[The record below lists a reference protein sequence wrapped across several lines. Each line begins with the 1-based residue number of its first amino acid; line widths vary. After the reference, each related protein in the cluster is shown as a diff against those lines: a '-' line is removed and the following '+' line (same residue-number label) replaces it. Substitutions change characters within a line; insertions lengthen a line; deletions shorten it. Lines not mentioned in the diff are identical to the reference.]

1 LAEAELKLEDS
12 RLSYSSQW
20 ESEPGMKRFRNIL
33 AVYGDK
39 VGADD
44 VFCHAVALANANS
57 ARLTLIDALAERYA
71 TEAEIAERRK
81 RLKRLVPAIKAEG
94 VGDVS
99 VDVFVGQPFLQ
110 IIRQVIRA
118 GHDLVIASA
127 DGGATLRNVY
137 FGSTATHLMRKCPCP
152 VWIVKPHQSL
162 SRSTILACIDPA
174 PDSAPD
180 RGAGPNSV
188 ERADN
193 ELDRKILDLATS
205 LAVANDAELH
215 IAHAWDVEGKD
226 RDTMASETPDATR
239 KAILTKHESEHRERV
254 GALLANYSLAR
265 MRHQVHFPRGVPQK
279 AIVEL
284 VDEHDV
290 DLVVM
295 GTVSRTGISGL
306 LIGNAA
312 ESILSSVE
320 CGVFTVK
327 PRGFQ
332 TPIMPLK
339 ETETA

>member
-1 LAEAELKLEDS
+1 
-12 RLSYSSQW
+12 
-20 ESEPGMKRFRNIL
+20 MKRFRNIL

-44 VFCHAVALANANS
+44 VFCHAVELANANN
-57 ARLTLIDALAERYA
+57 ARLTLIDALPERY
-71 TEAEIAERRK
+71 TTPAEVAERRK
-81 RLKRLVPAIKAEG
+81 RLTRLVPAIKAEG

-118 GHDLVIASA
+118 EHDLVIASA
-127 DGGATLRNVY
+127 DGGAILRNVY

-162 SRSTILACIDPA
+162 SRSRILACIDPS
-174 PDSAPD
+174 P
-180 RGAGPNSV
+180 GPGSG
-188 ERADN
+188 EHADN

-215 IAHAWDVEGKD
+215 IIHAWDVEGKD
-226 RDTMASETPDATR
+226 RDTMASETPDAMR
-239 KAILTKHESEHRERV
+239 KTILTKHEREHRERV
-254 GALLANYSLAR
+254 DALLMDYSLAR
-265 MRHQVHFPRGVPQK
+265 VRHQVHFPRGVPQK
-279 AIVEL
+279 AIVGL
-284 VDEHDV
+284 VDEHDI

-306 LIGNAA
+306 IIGNAA
-312 ESILSSVE
+312 ESILSVVQ

-332 TPIMPLK
+332 TPIVLTK
-339 ETETA
+339 EMETT